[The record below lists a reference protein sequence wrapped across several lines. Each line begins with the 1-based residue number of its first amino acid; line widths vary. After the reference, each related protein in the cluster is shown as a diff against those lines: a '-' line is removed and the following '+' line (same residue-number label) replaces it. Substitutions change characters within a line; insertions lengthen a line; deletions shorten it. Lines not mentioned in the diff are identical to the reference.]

1 MEYNAL
7 FEDPLYV
14 EEIMTREPAM
24 DSPPTSNQSSPYYSS
39 SGPEPSPPQPT
50 TPTHSHPEHHYPN
63 SNSTNPPGIDR
74 KTTPCP
80 YNCTDI
86 TGAPRMFSGTFNV
99 RQHVTEKHTKT
110 RHYKCRICGVKCRGF
125 NRQWCLNRHLRQ
137 IHKLIVGPG
146 RGRGRKTRAK
156 KALPEDGL
164 NVPADAA
171 AEAPPRMEEATG
183 PAVAAGN
190 FAFKPMECYACK
202 AAFGNREEM
211 LMHLHVVHDELP
223 SPYCSCLNCVAQAAQ
238 PEAETRLLLREGGF
252 DLVAFP
258 LQEPV
263 AADGGPM
270 EGMEGMEGTTTPE
283 QLGGEIEGLGVDDS
297 FAPVTQLPSDVDT
310 NTPTLDPELSD
321 TGSDAEDLEMAR
333 TLTDYLYGSPDLAS
347 HQTQAQVP
355 ATEPESDAVNFFNE
369 AYHPNINEDL
379 DDAIMSG
386 IANINKGFASEEM
399 AGAGLFTIS
408 HAATE
413 DGSTAD
419 GLARL

>member
-1 MEYNAL
+1 MEYNSL
-7 FEDPLYV
+7 FKDPLYV
-14 EEIMTREPAM
+14 EEITTRGSTMDDPA
-24 DSPPTSNQSSPYYSS
+24 TSNQSSPYYSS
-39 SGPEPSPPQPT
+39 SAPEPSPPQPT
-50 TPTHSHPEHHYPN
+50 TPTHSHSEHHTPN

-74 KTTPCP
+74 KTIPCP

-86 TGAPRMFSGTFNV
+86 TGAPRMFSGRFNV

-146 RGRGRKTRAK
+146 RGRGRRGRAK
-156 KALPEDGL
+156 TALLAEDRE
-164 NVPADAA
+164 DATAPA
-171 AEAPPRMEEATG
+171 AEAPPWMEEATG
-183 PAVAAGN
+183 PAVVAGN
-190 FAFKPMECYACK
+190 FAFVQLECYACK

-211 LMHLHVVHDELP
+211 LVHLHVAHDEPP
-223 SPYCSCLNCVAQAAQ
+223 SPYCSCLNCVAQAVQ

-263 AADGGPM
+263 VADAGLM
-270 EGMEGMEGTTTPE
+270 EGMDGIVTPD
-283 QLGGEIEGLGVDDS
+283 QMAGEFGDMGVDDS

-310 NTPTLDPELSD
+310 HTATLDPEISD

-333 TLTDYLYGSPDLAS
+333 ILIDYLYGSPDLAS
-347 HQTQAQVP
+347 HQAQAQVP
-355 ATEPESDAVNFFNE
+355 APEPESDAVNFFDE
-369 AYHPNINEDL
+369 AYHPNINNKDL

-386 IANINKGFASEEM
+386 IENINKEFASEEM

-413 DGSTAD
+413 GGSTAD
-419 GLARL
+419 ELARL